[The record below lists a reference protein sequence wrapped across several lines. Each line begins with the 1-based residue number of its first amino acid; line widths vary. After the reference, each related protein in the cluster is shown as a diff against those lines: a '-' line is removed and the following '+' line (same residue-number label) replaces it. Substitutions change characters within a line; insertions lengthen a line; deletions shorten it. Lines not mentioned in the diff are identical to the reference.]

1 MKTRCVIIAGGDCNS
16 SLLTKIG
23 DSDYVIAADSGMY
36 HCKAA
41 GILPDLVV
49 GDFDS
54 FSGTLPNT
62 EIVHLPTHKDD
73 TDLLFAARCG
83 VERGFK
89 SFAVFGGY
97 GSRPDQNMAMMQ
109 TLVWLAKEIDG
120 ADISAVCN
128 GFEIYAVRNGSRCFP
143 RALNRYISVFAVDGC
158 AKGVDITGAEYSLH
172 DAVLT
177 GDFPIGVSNEALNDT
192 TVSVKNGTLL
202 VITVDKNI

>member
-16 SLLTKIG
+16 SLLNVIG

-36 HCKAA
+36 HCQTV
-41 GILPDLVV
+41 GIVPDLVV

-54 FSGTLPNT
+54 FFGTLPDI

-89 SFAVFGGY
+89 SFAIFGGY

-109 TLVWLAKEIDG
+109 TLVWLAKEVDN

-128 GFEIYAVRNGSRCFP
+128 GFEIYALRNGSRTFKKDINSY
-143 RALNRYISVFAVDGC
+143 LSVFAVDGN
-158 AKGVDITGAEYSLH
+158 AVGVDITGAEYPLH
-172 DAVLT
+172 DATLT
-177 GDFPIGVSNEALNDT
+177 CDFPIGVSNEALNDT
-192 TVSVKNGTLL
+192 TVSVSNGTLL
-202 VITVDKNI
+202 VMTVDKNI